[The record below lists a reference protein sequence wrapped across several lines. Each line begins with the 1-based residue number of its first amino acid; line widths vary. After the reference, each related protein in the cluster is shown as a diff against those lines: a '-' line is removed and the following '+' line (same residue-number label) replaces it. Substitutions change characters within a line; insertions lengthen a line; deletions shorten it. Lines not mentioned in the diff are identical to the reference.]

1 MALNT
6 VSLSDTVKVM
16 YEKRLLSRAVA
27 RMVHGRWPEVATINK
42 YGSYELRK
50 FSAMTAVTSP
60 LTQGTT
66 PAEAAAPTISTVTMA
81 PEWYGTWIAY
91 TDQLDMQNYDPVV
104 SEVSGILGEQA
115 GISFDTLIR
124 NTITDGA
131 TKDYSGTVSARG
143 SVTDKIDYADFIGVV
158 ATLEVNNAL
167 PMEGEMF
174 VVIMHPYSF
183 AELMQDTTFVTLFTR
198 EGGDAIRTGKMGTIL
213 RCAIYVSSNAR
224 YYDNE
229 GSGSVDVFSMLFIG
243 KESYGVCGMSGLIPN
258 YTAGDSGG
266 EYSNN
271 TGKSVSPVSIIM
283 KGLGE
288 TGLDPLN
295 QRGTIG
301 WKATHDDVI
310 LNSAWIVDLE
320 HATSYSL

>member
-1 MALNT
+1 M
-6 VSLSDTVKVM
+6 
-16 YEKRLLSRAVA
+16 
-27 RMVHGRWPEVATINK
+27 
-42 YGSYELRK
+42 
-50 FSAMTAVTSP
+50 
-60 LTQGTT
+60 
-66 PAEAAAPTISTVTMA
+66 
-81 PEWYGTWIAY
+81 
-91 TDQLDMQNYDPVV
+91 
-104 SEVSGILGEQA
+104 
-115 GISFDTLIR
+115 
-124 NTITDGA
+124 
-131 TKDYSGTVSARG
+131 
-143 SVTDKIDYADFIGVV
+143 
-158 ATLEVNNAL
+158 
-167 PMEGEMF
+167 
-174 VVIMHPYSF
+174 YSF

-198 EGGDAIRTGKMGTIL
+198 EGGDSIRQGRMGTIL

-224 YYDNE
+224 YYDNG

-271 TGKSVSPVSIIM
+271 TGRAVGPVSIIM

-301 WKATHDDVI
+301 WKATHDDTI

-320 HATSYSL
+320 HATSYSI